1 MKKEHGGGFAIIGLG
16 RFGLALARKLADA
29 GEEVMVIDSDENKLR
44 QVRSHVKDAFRLG
57 KLTKEALEDTGI
69 GACGTAVVCIGE
81 RIDVSLLTTLNVLN
95 LGVPRVIAKADS
107 IEHGMILERI
117 GAEVVHPEMET
128 ATRLAA
134 VLLGSS
140 ALDMMRLNSDYVISE
155 IKVPAPL
162 WGRTLGEL
170 HAEKFGL
177 RIISLEKEPD
187 CLLPDCSPEEVLEE
201 NDALVVLGKF
211 SDVDRFERKIMGQH
225 FT

>member
-1 MKKEHGGGFAIIGLG
+1 
-16 RFGLALARKLADA
+16 
-29 GEEVMVIDSDENKLR
+29 
-44 QVRSHVKDAFRLG
+44 
-57 KLTKEALEDTGI
+57 
-69 GACGTAVVCIGE
+69 
-81 RIDVSLLTTLNVLN
+81 
-95 LGVPRVIAKADS
+95 
-107 IEHGMILERI
+107 MILERI

-162 WGRTLGEL
+162 WGRALGEL